1 MGMRNIFL
9 FSVLCVLLAAAC
21 NKPAETPVAETPAEP
36 EIAAKVGAVIIT
48 EKDLEDKLVFMSPE
62 DRDFAKTSIGRTNF
76 INALV
81 REKLAELAALDAK
94 LDESGS
100 YLAALEDKRAQLR
113 KIYDDYAQQLL
124 IRSWYDQLEESGAT
138 AVTEEEIK
146 DYFDK
151 YPYEMTVKQ
160 IIISNAQTADQVL
173 RALKASPSRWKEL
186 ERQYSIAP
194 EAIRGKEFSFMPG
207 EFIPEIEVIAAN
219 SPSGSVQGFIKTSQ
233 GFHIIMKVKEKRLSL
248 KNAKERI
255 EQILR
260 LQKEDAALNALKN
273 KYEVF
278 VYEKN

>member
-1 MGMRNIFL
+1 M
-9 FSVLCVLLAAAC
+9 LAAAC
-21 NKPAETPVAETPAEP
+21 NKPAEEPVAEEPAEP

-94 LDESGS
+94 LDESDS

-194 EAIRGKEFSFMPG
+194 EAIRGQEFSFMPG

>member
-1 MGMRNIFL
+1 M
-9 FSVLCVLLAAAC
+9 AAAC
-21 NKPAETPVAETPAEP
+21 NKPAEAPVAEEPAEP

-94 LDESGS
+94 LDESDS

-146 DYFDK
+146 NYFDK

-194 EAIRGKEFSFMPG
+194 EAIRG
-207 EFIPEIEVIAAN
+207 
-219 SPSGSVQGFIKTSQ
+219 QGFIKTSQ